1 MGTWAVDAFGN
12 DFALDWAQDLQE
24 SKDLFFIEDTLNNVL
39 SPDSADY
46 LEAPFAAE
54 GLAAIEVLAR
64 LYGKPGEKDEKD
76 EKDENTKDVD
86 AWVEEVGKKATKR
99 RTDLIEKSQ
108 RAIEH
113 ILSERSE
120 LRELWE
126 DSEHYAEWRASVEEL
141 KKRISA

>member
-1 MGTWAVDAFGN
+1 MGTWSTTAFGN

-39 SPDSADY
+39 SPDSAEY

-64 LYGKPGEKDEKD
+64 IYGKPGED
-76 EKDENTKDVD
+76 DENTEDID
-86 AWVEEVGKKATKR
+86 AWVEEVSKKATKR

-120 LRELWE
+120 LRELWQ
-126 DSEHYAEWRASVEEL
+126 DSEHYEDWRASVNDL
-141 KKRISA
+141 KARIAA

>member
-1 MGTWAVDAFGN
+1 MGTWAVGAFGN

-39 SPDSADY
+39 SADSANY
-46 LEAPFAAE
+46 LEAPFGAE

-64 LYGKPGEKDEKD
+64 LYGKPGEQDED
-76 EKDENTKDVD
+76 SAEVDV
-86 AWVEEVGKKATKR
+86 WVAEVSKKAKR
-99 RTDLIEKSQ
+99 RTDLIDKSL

-120 LRELWE
+120 LRELWQ
-126 DSEHYAEWRASVEEL
+126 DSDEYDNWRASVDDL
-141 KKRISA
+141 KARIGGA

>member
-1 MGTWAVDAFGN
+1 MGTWSTTAFGN

-39 SPDSADY
+39 SADSAEY

-64 LYGKPGEKDEKD
+64 VYGKRSEIDED
-76 EKDENTKDVD
+76 DENTEELD
-86 AWVEEVGKKATKR
+86 AWVEEVSKKASKR

-120 LRELWE
+120 LRELWQ
-126 DSEHYAEWRASVEEL
+126 DSEHYEQWQASVTDL
-141 KKRISA
+141 RSRIAA

>member
-64 LYGKPGEKDEKD
+64 LYGRRGTAGEE
-76 EKDENTKDVD
+76 DENTEGVD
-86 AWVEEVGKKATKR
+86 AWVEEVSKKTSKR

-120 LRELWE
+120 LRELWQ
-126 DSEHYAEWRASVEEL
+126 DSEHYEAWRASVEEL
-141 KKRISA
+141 KQRISASI

>member
-1 MGTWAVDAFGN
+1 MGTWSTTAFGN

-39 SPDSADY
+39 SADSAEY

-64 LYGKPGEKDEKD
+64 IYGKPGENDED
-76 EKDENTKDVD
+76 DENTRDVD
-86 AWVEEVGKKATKR
+86 AWVEEVSKKATKR

-108 RAIEH
+108 RVIVH

-120 LRELWE
+120 LRELWQ
-126 DSEHYAEWRASVEEL
+126 DSEHYEDWRASVEDL
-141 KKRISA
+141 KARIGA

>member
-1 MGTWAVDAFGN
+1 MGTWATGAFGN

-39 SPDSADY
+39 SADSAHY
-46 LEAPFAAE
+46 LEAPFGAE

-64 LYGKPGEKDEKD
+64 LYGKPGEQDED
-76 EKDENTKDVD
+76 SAEID
-86 AWVEEVGKKATKR
+86 AWVAEVSKKVKR
-99 RTDLIEKSQ
+99 RTDLIDKAL

-120 LRELWE
+120 LRELWQ
-126 DSEHYAEWRASVEEL
+126 DSDEYDNWRAAVDDL
-141 KKRISA
+141 KARIGA